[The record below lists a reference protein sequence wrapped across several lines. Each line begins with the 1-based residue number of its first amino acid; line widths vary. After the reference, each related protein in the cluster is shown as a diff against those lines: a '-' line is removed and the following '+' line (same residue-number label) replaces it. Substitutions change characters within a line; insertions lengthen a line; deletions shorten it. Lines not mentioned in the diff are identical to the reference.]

1 LIVAVFDVLT
11 AFDVSTFFKDGADVD
26 VFSFSS
32 MFLTWAPESSEP
44 EEMESVSLAMPSR
57 DELVENQENDEK

>member
-1 LIVAVFDVLT
+1 VFDVLT
-11 AFDVSTFFKDGADVD
+11 AFDVSTFFKDGADAD